1 MLHGKKIILG
11 ISGGIAAYK
20 SPLLIRLFI
29 KAGAEVKVAITKNAL
44 QFVTLPVL
52 ETLSGNRVY
61 SGVFDP
67 ANDYSTEHVSL
78 TDWGDIFVVA
88 PATANIIGKYAS
100 GIADDALSTSL
111 LAFDRQVFIAPAM
124 NSKMIGH
131 FTLKKNSDYL
141 KSNGV
146 TFIDA
151 PVGMLACGYEGQ
163 GRMEEPENIF
173 NEIVHF
179 FTRSAALKGK
189 KVLITAGPTFEAID
203 PVRFIGNHSSGMMGF
218 ALAHEA
224 ADRGAEV
231 TLVAGPSKLT
241 VENNSINRI
250 DVVSAEQM
258 YNQCKLLFPSSDI
271 TIMSAAVA
279 DYKPLSPEN
288 SKIKKT
294 AKLLHLTLMQ
304 TIDILSEMGKIK
316 RKNQILIGFALESDN
331 EMENAKLK
339 LSNKNLD
346 YIVLNSLRDSGAGFN
361 SDTNKVK
368 IMDKSM
374 NIYEYQLK
382 QKAGVAKD
390 ILDLIQKDINK

>member
-1 MLHGKKIILG
+1 MLRGKKIILG

-52 ETLSGNRVY
+52 EALSGNKVY
-61 SGVFDP
+61 SGVFNP

-78 TDWGDIFVVA
+78 TDWGDIFVIA

-111 LAFDRQVFIAPAM
+111 LAFNKQVFIATAM
-124 NSKMIGH
+124 NSKMFNH
-131 FTLKKNSDYL
+131 FAVKKNSAYL

-146 TFIDA
+146 IFIDA

-173 NEIVHF
+173 NGIVHF
-179 FTRSAALKGK
+179 FNRSATLKGK

-203 PVRFIGNHSSGMMGF
+203 PVRFIGNHSSGLMGF
-218 ALAHEA
+218 TLAHEA

-231 TLVAGPSKLT
+231 SLVTGPSKLT
-241 VENNSINRI
+241 VENNSISRI

-258 YNQCKLLFPSSDI
+258 YNQCKQLFPSSDI

-288 SKIKKT
+288 TKIKKT
-294 AKLLHLTLMQ
+294 GKPIHLALTQ

-316 RKNQILIGFALESDN
+316 RNNQILIGFALECDN
-331 EMENAKLK
+331 ELENAKLK
-339 LSNKNLD
+339 LSNKNMD
-346 YIVLNSLRDSGAGFN
+346 YIVLNSLRDSGACFN

-368 IMDKSM
+368 IMDKYM

-382 QKAGVAKD
+382 LKADVARD